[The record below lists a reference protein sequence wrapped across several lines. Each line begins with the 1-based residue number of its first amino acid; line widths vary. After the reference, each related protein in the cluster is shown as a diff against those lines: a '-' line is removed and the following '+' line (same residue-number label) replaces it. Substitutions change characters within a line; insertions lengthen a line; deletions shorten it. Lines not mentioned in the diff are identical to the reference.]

1 MARRTPL
8 KKKYLEEKMRG
19 SGVLNEP
26 LTKDLLINF
35 FEKRIDTID
44 WGKAKMDV
52 RQFIKD
58 ENQIKIWSSEFFK
71 ELIQKIELV

>member
-1 MARRTPL
+1 MS
-8 KKKYLEEKMRG
+8 G
-19 SGVLNEP
+19 SGW
-26 LTKDLLINF
+26 DF